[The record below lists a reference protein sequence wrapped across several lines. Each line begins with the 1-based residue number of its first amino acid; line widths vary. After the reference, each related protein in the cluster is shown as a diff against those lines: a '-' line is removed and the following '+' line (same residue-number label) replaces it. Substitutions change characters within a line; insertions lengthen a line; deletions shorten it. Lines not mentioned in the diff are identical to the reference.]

1 MPLDSPERR
10 ASAVSLTQSAPPSPT
25 PNAGMDQEW
34 RQESGWGYAA
44 ILVGAPVVPP
54 VIPPVEEVAAG
65 AVWAYP
71 TIDRRIFVSWQREVR
86 DFWILYFQEILQLTE
101 AQARLRATEIMKA
114 AETINTKKPTQS
126 FWKGYFVRAEEMKNM
141 AYAIELDDEEI
152 MSLL

>member
-1 MPLDSPERR
+1 MPLDNPERR
-10 ASAVSLTQSAPPSPT
+10 ASAVSLTQSAPPTPT

-44 ILVGAPVVPP
+44 ILVGAPV
-54 VIPPVEEVAAG
+54 IPPIIPPIVEVAG
-65 AVWAYP
+65 SVWVYP
-71 TIDRRIFVSWQREVR
+71 TIDRRIFVGWQREVR
-86 DFWILYFQEILQLTE
+86 DFWIKYFQEVLQLTE

-114 AETINTKKPTQS
+114 ADTISTKKPTKS
-126 FWKGYFVRAEEMKNM
+126 FWKAYFIRAEEMKNM